1 MSHPH
6 GREPL
11 PPSWVE
17 RHVGLIVK
25 ITVAVCVLLLVA
37 DVVFHFV
44 GHKHVH
50 FAIEAW
56 PAFYAVVG
64 FISYVGLVLT
74 AKQLRKLVM
83 RPLDFY
89 GEAVPDPEP
98 PSPELQPQ
106 QEEALARGLEL
117 EGEPQEDPERDEDDD
132 DLEDEAA
139 PETPDEPD
147 DASSD
152 YDEPEADEPDDDEEA
167 VR

>member
-117 EGEPQEDPERDEDDD
+117 EGEPQEVDGRPIKIIVETRVVAPQPTQYATHD
-132 DLEDEAA
+132 AA
-139 PETPDEPD
+139 
-147 DASSD
+147 AGK
-152 YDEPEADEPDDDEEA
+152 
-167 VR
+167 

>member
-117 EGEPQEDPERDEDDD
+117 EGEPQEDPERDEE
-132 DLEDEAA
+132 DLEGDEG
-139 PETPDEPD
+139 DE
-147 DASSD
+147 DAEGA
-152 YDEPEADEPDDDEEA
+152 DEPEGAPSDDDESGDGEEA